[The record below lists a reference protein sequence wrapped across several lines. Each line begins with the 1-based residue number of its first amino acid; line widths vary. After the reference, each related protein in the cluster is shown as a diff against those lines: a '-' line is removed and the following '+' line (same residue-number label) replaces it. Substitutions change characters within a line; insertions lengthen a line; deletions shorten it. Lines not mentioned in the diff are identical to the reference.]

1 MIKGIIFDLDG
12 VITDTAE
19 FHYLS
24 WKQLSNEERLNFDK
38 LLNEKLKGVS
48 RAKSLD
54 RILKHNNT
62 TFSKTKQKDCL
73 ERKNNYYL
81 QYLKK
86 ITQKDYLP
94 RIKKFLQELQ
104 ASNIKI
110 GLGSASKNA
119 LSVLERLEATP
130 FFNVIGDGNSVKKAK
145 PAPDLF
151 LYVAKELGLTPNECI
166 VIEDASSGIEAA
178 HKAGMKAIGIGSKEV
193 LGKAEVVLESTNFL
207 KLEIIQ
213 NI

>member
-1 MIKGIIFDLDG
+1 MIKGVIFDLDG

-24 WKQLSNEERLNFDK
+24 WKQLSDEEGFKFDK
-38 LLNEKLKGVS
+38 LLNEELKGVS
-48 RAKSLD
+48 RNKSLD

-62 TFSKTKQKDCL
+62 TFSEAKQKDCL

-94 RIKKFLQELQ
+94 GIKNFLQELQ

-119 LSVLERLEATP
+119 LSVLEKLEAIH
-130 FFNVIGDGNSVKKAK
+130 FFDVIGDGNSVKNAK

-151 LYVAKELGLTPNECI
+151 QYVAKELGLAPNECL
-166 VIEDASSGIEAA
+166 VIEDAAPGIQAA
-178 HKAGMKAIGIGSKEV
+178 HEAGMKAIGIGSKEI
-193 LGKAEVVLESTNFL
+193 LGVAEVVLESTEFL

-213 NI
+213 NS

>member
-1 MIKGIIFDLDG
+1 MIKGVIFDLDG

-48 RAKSLD
+48 R
-54 RILKHNNT
+54 
-62 TFSKTKQKDCL
+62 
-73 ERKNNYYL
+73 
-81 QYLKK
+81 
-86 ITQKDYLP
+86 
-94 RIKKFLQELQ
+94 
-104 ASNIKI
+104 
-110 GLGSASKNA
+110 
-119 LSVLERLEATP
+119 
-130 FFNVIGDGNSVKKAK
+130 
-145 PAPDLF
+145 
-151 LYVAKELGLTPNECI
+151 AKELGLTPNECI

-207 KLEIIQ
+207 KLKIIQ

>member
-24 WKQLSNEERLNFDK
+24 WKQLSNEEGLKFDK
-38 LLNEKLKGVS
+38 LLNEQLKGVS
-48 RAKSLD
+48 RNKSLD

-62 TFSKTKQKDCL
+62 TLSETKQKDYL

-94 RIKKFLQELQ
+94 GIKNFLQVLQ

-119 LSVLERLEATP
+119 ISVLEKLEATH
-130 FFNVIGDGNSVKKAK
+130 FFDVIGDDNSVKNAK

-151 LYVAKELGLTPNECI
+151 QYVAKELGLTPNECV
-166 VIEDASSGIEAA
+166 VIEDAAPGIEAA
-178 HKAGMKAIGIGSKEV
+178 HEAGMKAIGIGSKEI
-193 LGKAEVVLESTNFL
+193 LGNAEIVLESTNFL